1 MSQFP
6 GLLIE
11 LKMIPQSPQKSYIQ
25 KRDEVI
31 ADGAEE
37 AEASRQSL
45 PTLLQFHILFW

>member
-1 MSQFP
+1 
-6 GLLIE
+6 
-11 LKMIPQSPQKSYIQ
+11 MIPQSPQKNYIQ

-45 PTLLQFHILFW
+45 PTLLQFHILFS